1 MIIMVTAVSS
11 CRGGQCLGCSAR
23 VISTAHNRHLAD
35 TAHKLSKEMVMG
47 SMGRSVEPG
56 DSLDV
61 AVS

>member
-11 CRGGQCLGCSAR
+11 CRGGCCSAR
-23 VISTAHNRHLAD
+23 VISTTYNGHLSD
-35 TAHKLSKEMVMG
+35 TAHKLSKEIVMG